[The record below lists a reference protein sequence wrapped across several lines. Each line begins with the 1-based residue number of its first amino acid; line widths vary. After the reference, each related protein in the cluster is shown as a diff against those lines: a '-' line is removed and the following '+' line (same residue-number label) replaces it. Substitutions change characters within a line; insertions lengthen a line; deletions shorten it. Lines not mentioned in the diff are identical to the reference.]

1 MSRIKTII
9 YCITVLILS
18 TALPSQGGWFSW
30 GTPTLVT
37 IGENDYSAQDFK
49 DWWAN
54 WEEEGMQFPET
65 PDTFIEWNLL
75 FKEAEKMKLYEAP
88 AYRYKTRTFLKA
100 RTLMQLKSE
109 EVDQKIKVTDD
120 ALWELYLDTYSPLYQ
135 LNIFFFKKEDTAT
148 DFTDTLSDK
157 PLNDEEFASMAETKG
172 GFYAKRIEWYRPVTI
187 NPGWLPILNKL
198 EKGDLSPPVPWK
210 EGFVVLRLQ
219 NKQEGTRDDMESIRE
234 SLRKKIWK
242 KEETRLTIELLKNL
256 RKQYQVKIDT
266 DRLEQLDITVPDEE
280 LSDEPL
286 IYTNHGNIS
295 EKIVVGKL
303 KQLHQFRRKN
313 GFSKDTS
320 FQFKNQ
326 VVNGII
332 DQTLTSWEG
341 VARGYET
348 KPPFKAIYQFYCQH
362 QMVKLLEAR
371 LFSADVVVSDEEIED
386 YYNTNIKFFSRP
398 EVIRMVIV
406 EGSEDGLNSL
416 WLEVALGGDFRLLA
430 QKRTGQDIPIRDLPV
445 DHINKT
451 VKEVLDKL
459 TINEVSDVF
468 SVDGHVTL
476 VQLIERRPAQ
486 IQPLSDVRE
495 TIRTTLQTAK
505 SQKLRSDYL
514 EKLKKEY
521 KVKVNDSVWQNLK
534 KELGPVD
541 ENH

>member
-9 YCITVLILS
+9 CSITVFFFC
-18 TALPSQGGWFSW
+18 TVLPAQSGWFSW
-30 GTPTLVT
+30 GPPTLVT
-37 IGENDYSAQDFK
+37 IGDDDYSTQNFK

-54 WEEEGMQFPET
+54 WQEEGMQFPET
-65 PDTFIEWNLL
+65 PTAFVEWNLL

-100 RTLMQLKSE
+100 RTLMRLKSE
-109 EVDQKIKVTDD
+109 EVDQKIQVTDD
-120 ALWELYLDTYSPLYQ
+120 ALWELYLDSYAPLYQ
-135 LNIFFFKKEDTAT
+135 LNIFFFKEEEGAT
-148 DFTDTLSDK
+148 DFKDTLSDK
-157 PLNDEEFASMAETKG
+157 PLSDEEFAGMAETKG
-172 GFYAKRIEWYRPVTI
+172 GYYAKRIEWYRPVTI

-219 NKQEGTRDDMESIRE
+219 DRQEGTREDMESIRE
-234 SLRKKIWK
+234 SIHKKIWK

-256 RKQYQVKIDT
+256 REQYEVRIDT
-266 DRLEQLDITVPDEE
+266 DRLEQLDITIPDDE

-286 IYTNHGNIS
+286 IYTSHGNIS

-313 GFSKDTS
+313 GFSEDTS

-348 KPPFKAIYQFYCQH
+348 RPPFKAIYQFYRQH

-371 LFSADVVVSDEEIED
+371 LFATDMVISEEEIEA
-386 YYNTNIKFFSRP
+386 YYNANIKFFSRP

-459 TINEVSDVF
+459 TVNEVSDVF
-468 SVDGHVTL
+468 SVDGHITL
-476 VQLIERRPAQ
+476 VQLIERKPAQ
-486 IQPLSDVRE
+486 IQPLSEVRE
-495 TIRTTLQTAK
+495 SIRTTLQAAK
-505 SQKLRSDYL
+505 SQKLRRDYL

-521 KVKVNDSVWQNLK
+521 KVKINDSVWQNLK
-534 KELGPVD
+534 EELEQVD